1 MIDTD
6 LALRAIGLLI
16 LVLGLTLP
24 VCLAW
29 WVLMRVRRRHTEA
42 GNRSVLL
49 ALAVVFCKILLAFT
63 VLVALVFGL
72 VAGLLP
78 GIIVAIVLIAAVVR
92 YRRSEMRYLIANLAE
107 AAERGIPLET
117 VAMAYAQEGSGSL
130 AKRARNLA
138 DYLDAAMP
146 LSLALS
152 RSRLALSPEVQLAAD
167 VGEKTGTLP
176 QSLKKTLSQSAEYER
191 IQGAMVLRFFY
202 LLWVLFMAIFVLT
215 FVMLKIIPTFEM
227 LFQDYGMR
235 LPMATQLMIQISRV
249 CAQFGFVLLPLL
261 LLVCVFA
268 AMATLAYMGLSMRG
282 VPIVGRLYSTI
293 DSTSVLRLLSVAV
306 REKRPL
312 VGNLELL
319 AAYAPVSLSRSRL
332 HRAIRQLTDGAHW
345 CDALQHARLLTRAQA
360 AVLKAAERAG
370 NLAWALEEMADS
382 AVRRTVLRAQ
392 AVLNVLFPGA
402 ILVFGLGVMFAAVS
416 ILLPLFDLINKLA

>member
-1 MIDTD
+1 M
-6 LALRAIGLLI
+6 LALV
-16 LVLGLTLP
+16 LVLLLP

-29 WVLMRVRRRHTEA
+29 WVLGRVRQRRNEI
-42 GNRSVLL
+42 GNRSGFL
-49 ALAVVFCKILLAFT
+49 AIIVAFCWILLGVT
-63 VLVALVFGL
+63 VLVAVLVGL
-72 VAGLLP
+72 FAGVLP
-78 GIIVAIVLIAAVVR
+78 GIIVKIVLISAVVR
-92 YRRSEMRYLIANLAE
+92 YRRSEMQYLITNLAE

-130 AKRARNLA
+130 SKRARNLA

-152 RSRLALSPEVQLAAD
+152 RSRLALSPDVQLAAD

-176 QSLKKTLSQSAEYER
+176 QTLKKTLSQSAEYER
-191 IQGAMVLRFFY
+191 LQGAMVLRFFY
-202 LLWVLFMAIFVLT
+202 LLWILFMAIFVMT
-215 FVMLKIIPTFEM
+215 FLMLKIIPTFEM

-235 LPMATQLMIQISRV
+235 LPAATRIMIQVSRV

-261 LLVCVFA
+261 LLVCVSA
-268 AMATLAYMGLSMRG
+268 TTVTLAYMGLSMRG
-282 VPIVGRLYSTI
+282 VPIVGRLYATI
-293 DSTSVLRLLSVAV
+293 DSTSVLRMLSVAV

-312 VGNLELL
+312 VENLELL
-319 AAYAPVSLSRSRL
+319 AAYSPVSVSRSRL

-345 CDALQHARLLTRAQA
+345 CDALQRARLLTRAQA

-382 AVRRTVLRAQ
+382 AVRRSALRAQ
-392 AVLNVLFPGA
+392 AVLNVLFPGI
-402 ILVFGLGVMFAAVS
+402 ILVFGLGVMVAAVG
-416 ILLPLFDLINKLA
+416 ILLPLFDLIYKLA